1 MIAQPGA
8 VEVYM
13 AVPEREPRGYSWAGV
28 ISIPPYN
35 DRKASSPEW
44 NRTFSIIHWLVVT
57 GTMEFY
63 DFPEIVGN
71 FIPTDEFI
79 FFRGVGIPPTSS
91 VCADNFLVSFILIF
105 QLVDLVPPSRELR
118 VCWTWSIHHA
128 HQTEWKNIMGTMPF
142 TQICSSQS
150 LRRCG
155 ICLHGPIYSY
165 LLPLAQPPSVRIQLG
180 RWALENSGPKRWS
193 QVLLVW
199 LAISTGMSGSELR
212 GESNGCMARSRFWSM
227 IDMQIDGHVLSW
239 CHGQWETTE

>member
-1 MIAQPGA
+1 VSPG
-8 VEVYM
+8 
-13 AVPEREPRGYSWAGV
+13 GTAGLGW
-28 ISIPPYN
+28 SPNPIPN

-63 DFPEIVGN
+63 DFPEIVVN
-71 FIPTDEFI
+71 FIVPTDELI

-91 VCADNFLVSFILIF
+91 VCADHFLASFILIF

-142 TQICSSQS
+142 TQICYSQS

-165 LLPLAQPPSVRIQLG
+165 LVPLAQPPSARIQLE
-180 RWALENSGPKRWS
+180 ALEPGASRLAGYLHWNVGLWAPWGK
-193 QVLLVW
+193 QW
-199 LAISTGMSGSELR
+199 LHGK
-212 GESNGCMARSRFWSM
+212 
-227 IDMQIDGHVLSW
+227 QILEHDRHADWWTCFVNF